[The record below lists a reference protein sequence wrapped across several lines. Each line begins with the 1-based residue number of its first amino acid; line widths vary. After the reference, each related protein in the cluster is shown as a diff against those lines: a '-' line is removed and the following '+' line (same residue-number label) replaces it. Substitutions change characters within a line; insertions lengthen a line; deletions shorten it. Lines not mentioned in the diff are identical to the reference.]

1 MSLEK
6 IKVSGST
13 AYDSD
18 ILAGIN
24 WAVNNAQ
31 TYNIKAVNLS
41 LGVPGVNTPL
51 SVVIAVMELHS
62 PMRELLVWFL

>member
-1 MSLEK
+1 VLTHLPWDLTFLKTSMPIIL
-6 IKVSGST
+6 VLVAT
-13 AYDSD
+13 LDTDSD

-41 LGVPGVNTPL
+41 LGVPGVKYT
-51 SVVIAVMELHS
+51 SE
-62 PMRELLVWFL
+62 